1 MTIEDGNLPK
11 ARRIV
16 CGVATFC
23 SLCFAFSILS
33 TILFLTILFSA
44 LSIPIGIQPISLG
57 QSVAFIFEKGAV
69 PVLATLGEM
78 LKSLSPWGVIILA
91 IIAVMLWGP
100 SWIRDTLSSSK
111 WELPGGIKFDGTAIP
126 ASFRKELSE
135 AARIVDRANRE
146 LGEAYSSANAFASQ
160 LRDHHNISSIV
171 SSLTSEIVQLIGNRC
186 PADFRLTLYVPD
198 FIFSDRL
205 YQFSD
210 YYDRSGQRLS
220 DSRVGRTFS
229 IRYGIIGR
237 VWRSGVSEIEGEL
250 ISQSD
255 KEQLGSNYSEADL
268 ERFIAR
274 RWGLSLDETIH
285 VKKYNSYGALK
296 LRRADKSIGVLYFDS
311 KTTNAFCEPPDRREL
326 ETKLSKILED
336 STLVLKLLEISN
348 EVAPWSG
355 RIQIIRNS

>member
-1 MTIEDGNLPK
+1 M
-11 ARRIV
+11 
-16 CGVATFC
+16 F
-23 SLCFAFSILS
+23 
-33 TILFLTILFSA
+33 
-44 LSIPIGIQPISLG
+44 
-57 QSVAFIFEKGAV
+57 
-69 PVLATLGEM
+69 GEM
-78 LKSLSPWGVIILA
+78 LKSLSPWGLIVFVVIFVILR
-91 IIAVMLWGP
+91 GP
-100 SWIRDTLSSSK
+100 SWVRETLSSAK
-111 WELPGGIKFDGTAIP
+111 WELPGGLKFDGSAVP

-146 LGEAYSSANAFASQ
+146 LGEAYSSAHAFASQ
-160 LRDHHNISSIV
+160 LRDRHNISSIV
-171 SSLTSEIVQLIGNRC
+171 GSLTSEIVQLIGDRC

-205 YQFSD
+205 YQFTA
-210 YYDRSGQRLS
+210 YYDRSGHPLP
-220 DSRVGRTFS
+220 DSKVGRTFS

-255 KEQLGSNYSEADL
+255 KEQLEPNHSEKEL

-274 RWGLSLDETIH
+274 RWGLSLDEAIH

-296 LRRADKSIGVLYFDS
+296 LNRADKSVGVLYFDS
-311 KTTNAFCEPPDRREL
+311 KATNAFCEPSDLKEL
-326 ETKLSKILED
+326 EAKLSKTLEG
-336 STLVLKLLEISN
+336 SSLVLKLLEISN